1 MILVFFRFHYVL
13 INSLSDRNMIFP
25 VYKNFR
31 RLESALRLFARN
43 SNVPKYQSRDF
54 CGQEDRSTFWL
65 QGANS

>member
-1 MILVFFRFHYVL
+1 MILVFFGFHYVL
-13 INSLSDRNMIFP
+13 INSFSDRNMIFP